1 MATSPS
7 RYDTIVIGSGM
18 GGTSAAALL
27 AKAGLRTLLLE
38 KNPRLGGSCSYYEKR
53 GFHIDYGTHMFS
65 RGWKGPLG
73 AVQRRLGIPRERR
86 VRFVRTRDIAVLR
99 GQGFELAVPSEGWR
113 MPAFCLEAVR
123 LMKVPLRELPR
134 VTKLFADIVTM
145 SEAAIA
151 EWDGR
156 TVEELLLE
164 YTDNPRLFGALGLLL
179 GLYFILPFWEVSAG
193 EAIWCFQKMA
203 RDNALSYPVGGSYA
217 LPRTLC
223 DAAAR
228 YGASIETRAGVRRIE
243 PAADGKL
250 RVTTSDGREL
260 TARAVVSTTSRR
272 ELADGL
278 CPPGTLPSAWSARA
292 SATRGSYIA
301 VQAKI
306 ALRRPRE
313 RAGCLV
319 GSVARD
325 PGFDPLAITM
335 DDYRVMFADIAAGR
349 VPKVVPIYCPIPTN
363 FDAALGPPGTQLLTA
378 CMVAP
383 TTEDGH
389 GTRPIDGWQDSERK
403 WIDAMMAAMAALI
416 PGLEAD
422 TLFAD
427 TMGVQAIASWIGKR
441 GGPAVSTGQ
450 TPEQSGARR
459 PGVRT
464 PLHGL
469 YVAGDGAGAR
479 GVGTELACASGMLCA
494 DAVLA
499 DLGGGASAGARS

>member
-1 MATSPS
+1 VSASQF
-7 RYDTIVIGSGM
+7 DVIVIGSGM
-18 GGTSAAALL
+18 GGASAAGLTAR
-27 AKAGLRTLLLE
+27 AGLRTLLLE

-65 RGWKGPLG
+65 RGWRGPLG
-73 AVQRRLGIPRERR
+73 TIQRRLGIPRERR

-99 GQGFELAVPSEGWR
+99 GQGFELAVPSDAWR
-113 MPAFCLEAVR
+113 LPAFALEALRVMR
-123 LMKVPLRELPR
+123 VPLREIPSILRLFKDIATMPPPR
-134 VTKLFADIVTM
+134 
-145 SEAAIA
+145 IA

-156 TVEELLLE
+156 TVEDFLLG

-193 EAIWCFQKMA
+193 EAIWCFQHMA
-203 RDNALSYPVGGSYA
+203 RDNALSYPLGGSYA
-217 LPRTLC
+217 IPRTLC

-228 YGASIETRAGVRRIE
+228 FGARIETRVGAAAIA
-243 PAADGKL
+243 PAAQGL
-250 RVTTSDGREL
+250 RVATTDGREL
-260 TARAVVSTTSRR
+260 RARAVISTTSLR

-278 CPPGTLPSAWSARA
+278 CPPGSLPAAWSAKA

-306 ALRRPRE
+306 ALRRRRE
-313 RAGCLV
+313 AAGCLV
-319 GSVARD
+319 GSVSRD

-335 DDYRVMFADIAAGR
+335 DDYRVMFADIEAGR

-383 TTEDGH
+383 TTDVQSGPGGWADG
-389 GTRPIDGWQDSERK
+389 EK
-403 WIDAMMAAMAALI
+403 VWIDAMLRAMEELV
-416 PGLEAD
+416 PGLRDDA
-422 TLFAD
+422 LFID

-450 TPEQSGARR
+450 TPGQSGVRR

-464 PLHGL
+464 PLRGL

-479 GVGTELACASGMLCA
+479 GVGTELACASGMECA

-499 DLGGGASAGARS
+499 DSAAGVI

>member
-1 MATSPS
+1 MLSEVTSPS
-7 RYDTIVIGSGM
+7 RYDAIVIGSGM
-18 GGTSAAALL
+18 GGAAASALL

-38 KNPRLGGSCSYYEKR
+38 KNPRLGGSCSYYQKR

-65 RGWKGPLG
+65 RGWRGPLG
-73 AVQRRLGIPRERR
+73 AVQRRLGIPREQR
-86 VRFVRTRDIAVLR
+86 VRFVRTHDIAVLR
-99 GQGFELAVPSEGWR
+99 GLGFELPVPSQGWR
-113 MPAFCLEAVR
+113 MPAFALRALR
-123 LMKVPLRELPR
+123 LMRVPLREIPR
-134 VTKLFADIVTM
+134 ITRLFADIVSM
-145 SEAAIA
+145 REEAIA

-156 TVEELLLE
+156 TVEELLLR

-217 LPRTLC
+217 VPRTLI

-228 YGASIETRAGVRRIE
+228 YGAQVETRAAVRRVE
-243 PAADGKL
+243 PTAAGL
-250 RVTTSDGREL
+250 RVTTADGREL
-260 TARAVVSTTSRR
+260 TARAVVSTTSLR

-278 CPPGTLPSAWSARA
+278 CPRGTLPAAWAERA
-292 SATRGSYIA
+292 GATRGSYIA

-335 DDYRVMFADIAAGR
+335 DDYRVMFRDIEAGR
-349 VPKVVPIYCPIPTN
+349 VPRVVPIYCPIPTN
-363 FDAALGPPGTQLLTA
+363 FDPTLGPPGTQLLTA

-383 TTEDGH
+383 TTDVGDTAGGSKRLRWADPE
-389 GTRPIDGWQDSERK
+389 QA
-403 WIDAMMAAMAALI
+403 WIDAMMAAMESLI
-416 PGLEAD
+416 PGLREDA
-422 TLFAD
+422 LFVD

-450 TPEQSGARR
+450 TPGQSGARR
-459 PGVRT
+459 PPVRT
-464 PLHGL
+464 PMRGL

-479 GVGTELACASGMLCA
+479 GVGTELACASGMECA
-494 DAVLA
+494 DSVLA
-499 DLGGGASAGARS
+499 DLAAGAA